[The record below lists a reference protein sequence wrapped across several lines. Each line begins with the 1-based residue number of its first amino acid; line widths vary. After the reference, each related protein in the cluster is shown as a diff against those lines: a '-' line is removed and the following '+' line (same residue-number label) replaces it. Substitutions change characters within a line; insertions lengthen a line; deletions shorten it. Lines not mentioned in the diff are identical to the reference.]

1 MGAHRD
7 GTMVLPPGPCGCDTA
22 PMSGRLLGFVG
33 VCVLLTFV
41 PGVDT
46 AMVTRSVLARGTRAG
61 VRTSL
66 GAASGLFVHA
76 AAVALGVSVL
86 LARSAAAFEALKL
99 AGACYLVIL
108 GVLELRGSMGSGH
121 HQGDERDPEPPGP
134 APGRARRGRFG
145 PFAQGLLANL
155 TNPKAALLF
164 LTLLPQFLPPSS
176 TGRALPLALALAMIP
191 ATCSFTGLSL
201 YALGVG
207 RLRPLL
213 RRPRV
218 RRLQDRVIGVVFIG
232 LGARLAAERI

>member
-1 MGAHRD
+1 LA
-7 GTMVLPPGPCGCDTA
+7 GCDTA
-22 PMSGRLLGFVG
+22 GMSGRLLGFVG

-61 VRTSL
+61 VHTAL

-86 LARSAAAFEALKL
+86 LARSAAAFDALKL
-99 AGACYLVIL
+99 CGAGYLVVL
-108 GVLELRGSMGSGH
+108 GILELHGSRRSGGH
-121 HQGDERDPEPPGP
+121 PGDEP
-134 APGRARRGRFG
+134 APGGEREPEPRRPAPWRSRRTRVG
-145 PFAQGLLANL
+145 PFTQGLLANL

-176 TGRALPLALALAMIP
+176 AGRALPLALALATIP

-201 YALGVG
+201 YALGIG

-213 RRPRV
+213 RRPRI
-218 RRLQDRVIGVVFIG
+218 RRLQDRVLGVVFIG

>member
-1 MGAHRD
+1 MR
-7 GTMVLPPGPCGCDTA
+7 LPRAAAGCETA
-22 PMSGRLLGFVG
+22 RMSGRLVGFVG

-61 VRTSL
+61 VHTTL

-99 AGACYLVIL
+99 CGACYLVVL
-108 GVLELRGSMGSGH
+108 GVLALRNGRRPAHGAGH
-121 HQGDERDPEPPGP
+121 EHAPGTERVPEPGGP
-134 APGRARRGRFG
+134 APWRSRRTRLG

-176 TGRALPLALALAMIP
+176 TGRALPLAMALATIP

-201 YALGVG
+201 YALGIG

-213 RRPRV
+213 RRPRI
-218 RRLQDRVIGVVFIG
+218 RRLQDRIIGVVFIG

>member
-1 MGAHRD
+1 
-7 GTMVLPPGPCGCDTA
+7 
-22 PMSGRLLGFVG
+22 MSGRLLGFVG

-61 VRTSL
+61 VRTAL

-76 AAVALGVSVL
+76 AAVALGISVL
-86 LARSAAAFEALKL
+86 LARSATAFEALKL
-99 AGACYLVIL
+99 CGACYLVVL
-108 GVLELRGSMGSGH
+108 GILELRGSIGSGR
-121 HQGDERDPEPPGP
+121 QPGDEREPEPPGP
-134 APGRARRGRFG
+134 APGRARRARVG

-176 TGRALPLALALAMIP
+176 TGRALPLALALATIP

-201 YALGVG
+201 YALGIG

-218 RRLQDRVIGVVFIG
+218 RRLQDRVLGVVFIG